1 MDLSISSRRHWND
14 PKSLQKPLL
23 AELER
28 NHCRPLTWHKSNKG
42 AWLSTKFM
50 NLWCRSRGECV
61 LVVSPYANF
70 WPIHT
75 GGRLVVWDR
84 KSHCEP
90 RWWKQEKSCFV
101 FNEMERDGADCP
113 QGVPSPLLLLF
124 VLYPFHERSRRNVGL
139 VVYLCYGAVL
149 AWCSWQI
156 IFWSTSVACA
166 RLCTGTPVSALPESP

>member
-1 MDLSISSRRHWND
+1 MDLSISRRRHWND
-14 PKSLQKPLL
+14 PKTLQKPLL
-23 AELER
+23 AELGR
-28 NHCRPLTWHKSNKG
+28 NHCRPLAWHKSNKG

-90 RWWKQEKSCFV
+90 RWWKQEKVVLFLTKWSVMELIVLRGYRLHYCFFSFSTLSTNV
-101 FNEMERDGADCP
+101 LEEMWG
-113 QGVPSPLLLLF
+113 LLF
-124 VLYPFHERSRRNVGL
+124 TCATAL
-139 VVYLCYGAVL
+139 
-149 AWCSWQI
+149 SWHD
-156 IFWSTSVACA
+156 VPG
-166 RLCTGTPVSALPESP
+166 R